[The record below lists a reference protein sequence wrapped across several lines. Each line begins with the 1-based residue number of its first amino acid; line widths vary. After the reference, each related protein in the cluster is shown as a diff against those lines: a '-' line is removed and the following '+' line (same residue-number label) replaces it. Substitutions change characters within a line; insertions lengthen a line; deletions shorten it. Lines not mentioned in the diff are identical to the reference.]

1 MENNLEKQISEA
13 ILASGLTLRELSRA
27 SGVDPGQLSRF
38 MRGHRSM
45 HLPAASKVCQALGL
59 ELVQRKKPQTATADQ
74 SRKRK

>member
-38 MRGHRSM
+38 VRGHRSM
-45 HLPAASKVCQALGL
+45 HLPAAAKVCEALGL
-59 ELVQRKKPQTATADQ
+59 ELVQKKPKKPA
-74 SRKRK
+74 K